1 VAVDT
6 YNPDMTRTQIRIV
19 AGSLRGRTLSV
30 DVHPGLRPTPHR
42 VRESLFNILGQA
54 VPDRPFYDIFAGTGV
69 NGLEALSRGATRAVF
84 IERDTRLAL
93 AIEASLKL
101 FRVADR
107 GQVIRG
113 DVYRWADRWRPPAE
127 PVNLYLSPPFPD
139 LTERPEEF
147 RRLIETLQAG
157 SPVGSVLTV
166 QIETGYDEAL
176 LPDLER
182 WDIRVYGRN
191 VLAFWEP
198 PDAAPESAPAEPPA
212 DA

>member
-1 VAVDT
+1 
-6 YNPDMTRTQIRIV
+6 MTRTQIRIV
-19 AGSLRGRTLSV
+19 AGSLRGRTLTV

-42 VRESLFNILGQA
+42 VRESLFSILGQA

-69 NGLEALSRGATRAVF
+69 NGLEALSRGATRAIF
-84 IERDTRLAL
+84 IERDTRLAV

-139 LTERPEEF
+139 LTDRPEEF
-147 RRLIETLQAG
+147 RRLIKTLQAG
-157 SPVGSVLTV
+157 APVGSVLTV
-166 QIETGYDEAL
+166 QIETGYDESL
-176 LPDLER
+176 LPDFDR

-198 PDAAPESAPAEPPA
+198 PDAASEPAVAEPLA

>member
-1 VAVDT
+1 
-6 YNPDMTRTQIRIV
+6 MTRTQIRIV
-19 AGSLRGRTLSV
+19 AGSLRGRTLTV

-42 VRESLFNILGQA
+42 VRESLFSILGQA

-69 NGLEALSRGATRAVF
+69 NGLEALSRGATRAIF
-84 IERDTRLAL
+84 IERDTRLAV

-139 LTERPEEF
+139 LTDRPEEF

-157 SPVGSVLTV
+157 APVGSVLTV
-166 QIETGYDEAL
+166 QIETGYDESL
-176 LPDLER
+176 LPDFDR

-198 PDAAPESAPAEPPA
+198 PDAAPEPAVAEPLA